1 MSKTFR
7 PYAPTQ
13 RLLLPPSI
21 EDWVPEGHLARFIDE
36 VVEDLDL
43 SKILEAYDEERGYPP
58 YDPRMMAK
66 VLLYAYATGTY
77 SSRRIA
83 AQLVDSVAFR
93 CLGAGLQELWL
104 DRYFD
109 CVAASC
115 DVGYLKPHPAIFE
128 HVLRQMSIDAR
139 RRRWSAIR
147 YAPNV
152 GVGQGGG
159 RDGHLVSQ
167 RPAWRTPRRLR
178 RPTIRSTRSPIC
190 GASPWGFGRPVQ
202 ATDHGELFV
211 GADCQSR
218 GCVSK
223 RVRRTT

>member
-36 VVEDLDL
+36 VVED
-43 SKILEAYDEERGYPP
+43 
-58 YDPRMMAK
+58 
-66 VLLYAYATGTY
+66 
-77 SSRRIA
+77 
-83 AQLVDSVAFR
+83 
-93 CLGAGLQELWL
+93 
-104 DRYFD
+104 
-109 CVAASC
+109 
-115 DVGYLKPHPAIFE
+115 
-128 HVLRQMSIDAR
+128 RQMSIDAR